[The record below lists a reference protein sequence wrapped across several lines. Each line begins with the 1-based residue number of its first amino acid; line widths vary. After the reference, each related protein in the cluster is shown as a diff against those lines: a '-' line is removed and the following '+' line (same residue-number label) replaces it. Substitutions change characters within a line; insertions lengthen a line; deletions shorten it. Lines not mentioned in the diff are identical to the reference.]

1 MTLLAS
7 RISAPQW
14 VTRTFRDQT
23 WRHRISLVAGIS
35 PPPFAHSEWW
45 IDGQAVIDASI
56 APLIARLNR
65 CGYVTEFC
73 CSGAPEDHEGD
84 NESAAYIQFAAPFPV
99 HLIPPGVHASADC
112 THLTFAGRICPGEN
126 RSQWMWLAQA
136 MGVSLA

>member
-14 VTRTFRDQT
+14 VTRTFRDST

-56 APLIARLNR
+56 APLIATLNEH
-65 CGYVTEFC
+65 GFVTEFC
-73 CSGAPEDHEGD
+73 CSGLPDDHTEHPHG
-84 NESAAYIQFAAPFPV
+84 SAAYIQFSTP
-99 HLIPPGVHASADC
+99 LPPELTPSGVVVSAER
-112 THLTFAGRICPGEN
+112 THVRFFN
-126 RSQWMWLAQA
+126 RAQWVWLADR
-136 MGVSLA
+136 MGVELA